1 MEDSARVYFILSFLP
16 ERIINKLTFLSLQ
29 AQA

>member
-1 MEDSARVYFILSFLP
+1 MEDSACVYFILSFLP
-16 ERIINKLTFLSLQ
+16 EHINKLTFLSWQ